1 MNNLVMKIKDI
12 LDREQGN
19 FSVVVQCD
27 GEVIVSI
34 ASDRSYHSASLIK
47 VPILLTVLSM
57 WQNDEIDLEE
67 RIVLTESEKVGG
79 SGVLELMESGSS
91 YNLLE
96 LLKLMICIS
105 DNTATNILIERFGID
120 CVNSLMNR
128 LNIKNT
134 HLARK
139 LMIYGTGI
147 YSKTTAGDMVEIFS
161 HFTKSGHLNPV
172 ALQLGQKILMQ
183 QQSNNRIN
191 RDWKLCG
198 HCRKVVGPLNTCP
211 ECGTSTSEIDPI
223 EVPFLHKTGEI
234 NGVVHD
240 AGIFEHNGKHI
251 IIAVMSDGLSSNLS
265 GESVLSKIGNLI
277 YRETIE
283 EA

>member
-1 MNNLVMKIKDI
+1 MNKLALDIENLLNDEK
-12 LDREQGN
+12 GSY
-19 FSVVVQCD
+19 SVVVQCD
-27 GEVIVSI
+27 DETLVSI
-34 ASDRSYHSASLIK
+34 APDQSYHAASLIK
-47 VPILLTVLSM
+47 VPILLAVLTM

-67 RIVLTESEKVGG
+67 RIELTETEKVGG
-79 SGVLELMESGSS
+79 SGILCLMESGST

-96 LLKLMICIS
+96 LMKLMICIS

-120 CVNSLMNR
+120 SVNSL
-128 LNIKNT
+128 LNKLGILNT

-147 YSKTTAGDMVEIFS
+147 YSKTTAGDMAS
-161 HFTKSGHLNPV
+161 LLRHFTNDGHFDPI
-172 ALQLGQKILMQ
+172 ALQLGQKIFAQ

-198 HCRKVVGPLNTCP
+198 KCGDFVGSQNNCIK
-211 ECGTSTSEIDPI
+211 CGTSTSEIDPI
-223 EVPFLHKTGEI
+223 EVPFMHKTGEI

-251 IIAVMSDGLSSNLS
+251 VIVVMSDGLPSNLS
-265 GESVLSKIGNLI
+265 GESVLSRIGNLI
-277 YRETIE
+277 FQHITKEV
-283 EA
+283 